1 MSALPRA
8 GPAHSARSAGRAG
21 ASAGAR
27 GQGRGAEAG
36 AERSPHV
43 QGRRPAPL
51 GAVGV
56 RRALLGGDERD
67 RRPVW
72 VLGRRG
78 ETVRKEVP
86 APAGADRWLRRE
98 GRLRWLRG
106 CRCFRF
112 WCAATGRCRSLPPPL
127 RSAPGPSAPPPPGR
141 PPLPPPSSCSHG
153 GSRGAPP
160 LHRGACSDWRDGAPP
175 GANQKTAPPPARGPR
190 TLDLKFA
197 ETTHNNTFGPGT
209 AYKCTVQWWFKKFC
223 RVDKSLK
230 INIVAAHRKLTITN

>member
-112 WCAATGRCRSLPPPL
+112 WCAATGRCRCLPPPL

-190 TLDLKFA
+190 TLDLKSC
-197 ETTHNNTFGPGT
+197 
-209 AYKCTVQWWFKKFC
+209 AYTLARSIAHKRNELRKTRRKEPSYICLNEWFSDLASHQNPLGNF
-223 RVDKSLK
+223 S
-230 INIVAAHRKLTITN
+230 